1 MNYGS
6 KSPVNPAAAGDS
18 HVRIPNIK
26 PRAMASATTN
36 VLGLLHDNLLPSL
49 NLHSSL
55 ALVAY
60 TASRVTRRVEL
71 KDWLWPSGM
80 VLNAWYHGVWA
91 RSSETGLSLGESLST
106 LGWTQKLLLG
116 GVTFW
121 GTRLFAR
128 IATRSVKR
136 GKDDPR
142 YDDMNQDTSFWNK
155 AFFTVFLPEAVF
167 QALISLSWSVALQQG
182 TLGSIEA
189 TPPQYGALLH
199 GLAIGLY
206 TAGLNMEAL
215 ADQQIEEHKK
225 KSDDLNR
232 SGVFSI
238 VRHPN
243 YLGDAL
249 VHFSFPLLLAANG
262 MFNPLSLVGPLAN
275 YAFLRFI
282 GGDKQNEE
290 SQEQRYK
297 TEAPKKYAQLE
308 EWRAS
313 KNSFWP
319 ALREVTNPW
328 SLALV
333 GIGAVGVLAERGLRK
348 YMLA

>member
-1 MNYGS
+1 MDYGS
-6 KSPVNPAAAGDS
+6 KSPVVPATAGNS
-18 HVRIPNIK
+18 HVRIPNMK
-26 PRAMASATTN
+26 PQVMASATTN

-116 GVTFW
+116 GVTLW
-121 GTRLFAR
+121 GARLFAR

-167 QALISLSWSVALQQG
+167 QALISLSWSVALQQ
-182 TLGSIEA
+182 A

-243 YLGDAL
+243 YFGDAL

-308 EWRAS
+308 EWRAN

-333 GIGAVGVLAERGLRK
+333 GIGAVGVLAERGLRR

>member
-1 MNYGS
+1 MAYSS
-6 KSPVNPAAAGDS
+6 KAAMDPDAAGSS
-18 HVRIPNIK
+18 HIRMPNIK
-26 PRAMASATTN
+26 SPAMASATTN

-55 ALVAY
+55 ALITY

-91 RSSETGLSLGESLST
+91 RSSETGLSLSESLST

-116 GVTFW
+116 GVTLW
-121 GTRLFAR
+121 GVRLFGR

-167 QALISLSWSVALQQG
+167 QALISLSWSIVLQQG

-189 TPPQYGALLH
+189 TPPRYGALLH
-199 GLAIGLY
+199 GLAVGLY
-206 TAGLNMEAL
+206 TTGLNMEAM
-215 ADQQIEEHKK
+215 ADQQLEEHKK
-225 KSDDLNR
+225 TSDDLDR

-243 YLGDAL
+243 SLGDAL

-262 MFNPLSLVGPLAN
+262 MFHPLSLVGPVAN
-275 YAFLRFI
+275 YVFLRFI

-297 TEAPKKYAQLE
+297 TDAPKKYAQLE
-308 EWRAS
+308 GWRAN

-319 ALREVTNPW
+319 ALKEVTNPW

-333 GIGAVGVLAERGLRK
+333 GIGAFGVLAERGLRR
-348 YMLA
+348 YLRA

>member
-1 MNYGS
+1 MEF
-6 KSPVNPAAAGDS
+6 NPKGAVSSAAGDS
-18 HVRIPNIK
+18 RPRLPDISH
-26 PRAMASATTN
+26 RAMATTTN

-55 ALVAY
+55 AMFAY
-60 TASRVTRRVEL
+60 TVSRATGRVEI

-80 VLNAWYHGVWA
+80 VLNAWYHGVLA
-91 RSSETGLSLGESLST
+91 RSWENGLSLRESIST

-116 GVTFW
+116 GITLW
-121 GTRLFAR
+121 GVRLFTR
-128 IATRSVKR
+128 IATRSIKR
-136 GKDDPR
+136 GKDDSR

-155 AFFTVFLPEAVF
+155 AFFTVFIPEAVF
-167 QALISLSWSVALQQG
+167 QALISLSWSLVLQQG
-182 TLGSIEA
+182 TIGSLEA
-189 TPPQYGALLH
+189 TPPQYSGLLH
-199 GLAIGLY
+199 GLAVGLY
-206 TAGLNMEAL
+206 TTGLNMEAM
-215 ADQQIEEHKK
+215 ADQQLEEHKK
-225 KSDDLNR
+225 QSSDLNR

-249 VHFSFPLLLAANG
+249 VHFSFPLLLAADG
-262 MFNPLSLVGPLAN
+262 MLHPLSLVGPLAN
-275 YAFLRFI
+275 YVFLRFI

-297 TEAPKKYAQLE
+297 AEAPQKYRQLE
-308 EWRAS
+308 EWRAN

-328 SLALV
+328 SLAL
-333 GIGAVGVLAERGLRK
+333 ISLGAFGVLAERGLRK
-348 YMLA
+348 YMRA

>member
-1 MNYGS
+1 M
-6 KSPVNPAAAGDS
+6 VA
-18 HVRIPNIK
+18 
-26 PRAMASATTN
+26 ATTN

-60 TASRVTRRVEL
+60 TFSRLTRRVEL

-91 RSSETGLSLGESLST
+91 RSSETGLSLSEALST

-116 GVTFW
+116 GVTLW
-121 GTRLFAR
+121 GIRLFAR

-142 YDDMNQDTSFWNK
+142 YDDVNQDNSFWNQ
-155 AFFTVFLPEAVF
+155 AFFSVFLPEAAF
-167 QALISLSWSVALQQG
+167 QALISLSWSIVLQQR
-182 TLGSIEA
+182 TIGSIEA
-189 TPPQYGALLH
+189 TPPKYGALLH
-199 GLAIGLY
+199 GLAVGLY
-206 TAGLNMEAL
+206 TVGLNMEVM
-215 ADQQIEEHKK
+215 ADQQLEEHKK
-225 KSDDLNR
+225 QRDDLAR
-232 SGVFSI
+232 TGVFSI

-249 VHFSFPLLLAANG
+249 VHVSFPLLLAANG
-262 MFNPLSLVGPLAN
+262 MFHPLSLVGPLTN
-275 YAFLRFI
+275 YVFLRFI

-290 SQEQRYK
+290 YQEERYK
-297 TEAPKKYAQLE
+297 RKAPEKYAQLK
-308 EWRAS
+308 EWRAN

-319 ALREVTNPW
+319 ALKEATNPW

-333 GIGAVGVLAERGLRK
+333 GIGAIGVIAERGLRK
-348 YMLA
+348 HLLAL

>member
-1 MNYGS
+1 MAYGS
-6 KSPVNPAAAGDS
+6 KGPVDPAAAATS
-18 HVRIPNIK
+18 HIQMPNIK
-26 PRAMASATTN
+26 PQALASSTTN
-36 VLGLLHDNLLPSL
+36 MLGLLHDNLLSSL

-91 RSSETGLSLGESLST
+91 RSSETGLSLG
-106 LGWTQKLLLG
+106 
-116 GVTFW
+116 GVTLW
-121 GTRLFAR
+121 GVRLFAR

-142 YDDMNQDTSFWNK
+142 YDDMNQDTGFWNK

-167 QALISLSWSVALQQG
+167 QALISLSWSVVLQQG

-199 GLAIGLY
+199 GLAIGMY
-206 TAGLNMEAL
+206 TTGLNMEAL
-215 ADQQIEEHKK
+215 ADQQLEEHKK

-262 MFNPLSLVGPLAN
+262 MFHPISLIGPLAN
-275 YAFLRFI
+275 YVFLRFI

-297 TEAPKKYAQLE
+297 ADAPKKYVQLE
-308 EWRAS
+308 EWRAN